1 MLLIIDKMAR
11 MYNMSNTMPAKAP
24 EITHAAANKLREIGQ
39 QIRDH
44 RKAMRIS
51 ATVAAEAA
59 GISRPTM
66 HRIEKGEPSVTM
78 GAYLNAVAALDI
90 DFGIIQPEAPVQ
102 PADDREGMIPA
113 RIRLDEYP
121 ELKKL
126 AWQVHGI
133 DVLSPQEALGIYERN
148 WRHLDEKAL
157 QPHEQQLIDALRL
170 GLGDNS
176 ANV

>member
-1 MLLIIDKMAR
+1 MSI
-11 MYNMSNTMPAKAP
+11 MSNTMPAKSP
-24 EITHAAANKLREIGQ
+24 EITNATANNLAKIGQ

-44 RKAMRIS
+44 RKAMHIS

-59 GISRPTM
+59 GISRVTM

-78 GAYLNAVAALDI
+78 GAYLNAMAALNI
-90 DFGIIQPEAPVQ
+90 DYGIIQTGTRTEVKPE
-102 PADDREGMIPA
+102 DDRTGMIPV

-133 DVLSPQEALGIYERN
+133 DALSPLEALGMYERN
-148 WRHLDEKAL
+148 WRHLDEQAL
-157 QPHEQQLIDALRL
+157 TLHEQQLIDALRL
-170 GLGDNS
+170 GFGDSN

>member
-1 MLLIIDKMAR
+1 MA
-11 MYNMSNTMPAKAP
+11 AKSP
-24 EITHAAANKLREIGQ
+24 EITYATDNKLGQVGQ

-44 RKAMRIS
+44 RKAMHIS

-59 GISRPTM
+59 GMSRATM

-78 GAYLNAVAALDI
+78 GAYLNAMAALNI
-90 DFGIIQPEAPVQ
+90 DYGIIQTETKMEVKSE
-102 PADDREGMIPA
+102 DDRTGMIPA

-126 AWQVHGI
+126 AWHVHGI
-133 DVLSPQEALGIYERN
+133 DTLSPQEALGMYERN

-157 QPHEQQLIDALRL
+157 TLHEQQLIDALRL
-170 GLGDNS
+170 GFGDSN
-176 ANV
+176 ATD

>member
-1 MLLIIDKMAR
+1 
-11 MYNMSNTMPAKAP
+11 MPAKAP
-24 EITHAAANKLREIGQ
+24 EMTNAAANKLSEIGQ

-44 RKAMRIS
+44 RKAMHIS

-59 GISRPTM
+59 GISRVTM
-66 HRIEKGEPSVTM
+66 FRIEKGAPSVTM
-78 GAYLNAVAALDI
+78 GAYLNAMAALDI
-90 DFGIIQPEAPVQ
+90 DFGIIQAEAMTAVQ
-102 PADDREGMIPA
+102 STDDRKDMIPA
-113 RIRLDEYP
+113 RIHLDEYP

-133 DVLSPQEALGIYERN
+133 DALSPQEALGIYERN

-157 QPHEQQLIDALRL
+157 KPHEQQLIDALRL

>member
-1 MLLIIDKMAR
+1 
-11 MYNMSNTMPAKAP
+11 MSNTMPAKSP
-24 EITHAAANKLREIGQ
+24 EITNATANKLGQIGQ

-59 GISRPTM
+59 GISRVTM
-66 HRIEKGEPSVTM
+66 HRIEKGEPSVTI
-78 GAYLNAVAALDI
+78 GAYLNVMAALNI
-90 DFGIIQPEAPVQ
+90 DFGVIQAETQTEIKPD
-102 PADDREGMIPA
+102 DDRKGMIPA

-133 DVLSPQEALGIYERN
+133 DALSPQEALGIYERN
-148 WRHLDEKAL
+148 WRHMDEKAL
-157 QPHEQQLIDALRL
+157 KPHEQQLIDALRL
-170 GLGDNS
+170 GFGDS
-176 ANV
+176 IANV